1 MVAMAAAGH
10 KQTTLYRIRHNHGH
24 TRTMVHTIHTQTLPP
39 TRAVIVDPIVPTF
52 PSGVFYDNMDYT
64 AQSGLSSNGWT
75 WTGT

>member
-1 MVAMAAAGH
+1 
-10 KQTTLYRIRHNHGH
+10 
-24 TRTMVHTIHTQTLPP
+24 MVHTIHTQTLPP